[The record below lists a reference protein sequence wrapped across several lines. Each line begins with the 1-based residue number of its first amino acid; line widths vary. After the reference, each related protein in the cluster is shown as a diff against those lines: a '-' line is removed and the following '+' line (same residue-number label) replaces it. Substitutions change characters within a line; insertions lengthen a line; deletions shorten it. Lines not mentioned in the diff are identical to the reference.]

1 MTVAI
6 IAVTIVFLVFTAY
19 LGYTSS
25 MHKSIK
31 MLSLPLFFLLASMVG
46 WTYYDNLGA
55 PIQRDVPEKFE
66 YVAHKVTGTEFIHV
80 YLYTEERGDR
90 LYVIPYTRDAAKE
103 LAKAKKMKD
112 GGSQVVGEKKAKEG
126 EGKKGSK
133 FKVRV
138 KNPREMIQE
147 TKG

>member
-1 MTVAI
+1 MVIAI

-31 MLSLPLFFLLASMVG
+31 MLSLPLFLLLASMVG

-55 PIQRDVPEKFE
+55 PIQREVPEKFE

-80 YLYTEERGDR
+80 YLYTKERGDR

-103 LAKAKKMKD
+103 LAKAKKMVD
-112 GGSQVVGEKKAKEG
+112 GGAEVIGEKDAKES
-126 EGKKGSK
+126 KGNNKS